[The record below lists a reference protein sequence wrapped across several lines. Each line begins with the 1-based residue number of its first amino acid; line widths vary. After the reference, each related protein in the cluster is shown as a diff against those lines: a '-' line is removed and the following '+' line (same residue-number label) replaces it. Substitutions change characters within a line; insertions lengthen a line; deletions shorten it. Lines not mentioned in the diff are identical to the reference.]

1 MSISAG
7 SIMGGSSSSL
17 TALEL
22 LADPKK
28 LQGRIDAL
36 KQAEESARE
45 QINLA
50 GPASEIVAIRAEI
63 DILKEEAEKEAEEL
77 VSKANGIV
85 KDANLAARQMVSDAE
100 DDSDRIVSGAGEA
113 VKQAEARVAGIKTH
127 ETAVQR
133 QIEVANKRASDLDRM
148 EESLQQKAD
157 ELDTRAQE
165 LDGEADQFAKIRE
178 LIEPLLR

>member
-7 SIMGGSSSSL
+7 NIMGGSSSSL
-17 TALEL
+17 SALEL

-63 DILKEEAEKEAEEL
+63 DILKEEAQIVLDDAMNEADEIVESANSVAIEIVRASEESAHETEQE
-77 VSKANGIV
+77 VADN
-85 KDANLAARQMVSDAE
+85 
-100 DDSDRIVSGAGEA
+100 
-113 VKQAEARVAGIKTH
+113 VKQAEARISGIKTH

-148 EESLQQKAD
+148 EKSLQQKAD
-157 ELDTRAQE
+157 ELEKRAQG